1 MNKLNKLAELLLEYP
16 EEHKMLRDLSR
27 KYAGAI
33 PYSDEA
39 GAKGLS
45 TTQQLGYAL
54 QRGIIDNTESGAK
67 AVATGEAN
75 PTAGTAKK
83 VLTNAFNSKIFDWTL
98 TSLAA
103 MADVIPVVC
112 IPISVGIAQGQV
124 VKSAAKADW
133 LSVAFSILSMYPYI
147 GDALSIIGRA
157 IKNGVPVSTE
167 VAKNLVKAFAKIT
180 NSESRKAIARFVGDL
195 FGNKGPA
202 YVTQV
207 VDNAMTALNTF
218 TTQLNQY
225 ALGQIPRLT

>member
-1 MNKLNKLAELLLEYP
+1 MNKLNKLAKLLLEYP
-16 EEHKMLRDLSR
+16 EEHSMLKDLSR
-27 KYAGAI
+27 KYAGVI
-33 PYSDEA
+33 PYSDES

-45 TTQQLGYAL
+45 TTQQLGYAF
-54 QRGIIDNTESGAK
+54 QRGIIDNTQSGAK
-67 AVATGEAN
+67 AVATGQAN
-75 PTAGTAKK
+75 VTPTAKQ
-83 VLTNAFNSKIFDWTL
+83 VFTNAFNSKIFDWTL

-103 MADVIPVVC
+103 MADAIPVVG
-112 IPISVGIAQGQV
+112 IPISIGIAQGQV

-147 GDALSIIGRA
+147 GDALSVIGRA

-207 VDNAMTALNTF
+207 VDNSMTALNNF
-218 TTQLNQY
+218 TAQLNQY
-225 ALGQIPRLT
+225 ALGQASRPA